1 MLSHTFSKGV
11 LSIRK
16 SYNLTKSFRVYIK
29 SVNLER
35 VAFNEYTLIPDI
47 FNCVIAEPEIL
58 TEYIM
63 VFFDKSNEVK
73 GVEATLK
80 NINFGKLTKLKSLI
94 ERLLIVFIGRPSKE
108 IAIKLGLLLKSK
120 SVIEVKETSMF
131 IKLGLLLKSIFS
143 MGLPERFNVERFQ
156 TILSQLSYYFQAL
169 IEKDSNYRKHQ
180 DTSIDYFLHK
190 DDKAKVYE

>member
-1 MLSHTFSKGV
+1 VYKCPGFVSLLSGKLLEREFMLSHTFSKGV

-143 MGLPERFNVERFQ
+143 MGLPERFNVERFSDNFIAV
-156 TILSQLSYYFQAL
+156 ILLFP
-169 IEKDSNYRKHQ
+169 
-180 DTSIDYFLHK
+180 SIN
-190 DDKAKVYE
+190 

>member
-80 NINFGKLTKLKSLI
+80 NIKLWKTNKTQITNRKI
-94 ERLLIVFIGRPSKE
+94 IDCFYWK
-108 IAIKLGLLLKSK
+108 
-120 SVIEVKETSMF
+120 T
-131 IKLGLLLKSIFS
+131 
-143 MGLPERFNVERFQ
+143 FQ
-156 TILSQLSYYFQAL
+156 RN
-169 IEKDSNYRKHQ
+169 SN
-180 DTSIDYFLHK
+180 
-190 DDKAKVYE
+190 